1 MHSYE
6 DRIWAVEL
14 YYRYG
19 KKTSA
24 VVRELGYP
32 STKQLSRWVRI
43 YEQKDDLP
51 RDLKPRE
58 LLDRYIRWYNEKRI
72 KLSLGGQ
79 FGYRKLLY
87 YKGFP
92 GMSTPVC
99 KVSVCSSVKIKGRD
113 CGTINGHDESSS
125 IRTLMKDARE
135 VLVR

>member
-72 KLSLGGQ
+72 KHNCSCCGDNHCDCDRLDRQQRRLLSYVHVQ
-79 FGYRKLLY
+79 EPYIWPCSV
-87 YKGFP
+87 FP
-92 GMSTPVC
+92 LIFWNISAVI
-99 KVSVCSSVKIKGRD
+99 VKPDK
-113 CGTINGHDESSS
+113 
-125 IRTLMKDARE
+125 
-135 VLVR
+135 